1 MAKKNYPPD
10 VACADDKAAIED
22 NSTNRLL
29 THGHYWQVAAVKH
42 TTRLNLNLNFTG
54 LYYEILNGPNKT
66 NKDTNHD
73 CFDAIIELDI
83 LHKDNYKDTLIIH
96 TDTKR

>member
-1 MAKKNYPPD
+1 M
-10 VACADDKAAIED
+10 
-22 NSTNRLL
+22 
-29 THGHYWQVAAVKH
+29 
-42 TTRLNLNLNFTG
+42 NLNFTG